1 MIKRFVL
8 SKQTE
13 PLHDFGRSFKFDFPI
28 EAIEGYVTG
37 FYACPKNVYI
47 FGNFYGEDNTNV
59 GEDILSRNFNSTFGK
74 ISVST
79 DNGDV
84 IHSSVPMSFRP
95 ALDNI
100 NKLIVPVDYHRV
112 GNKFTVVVEEFLENW
127 MWPNATF
134 IDEEYPDTSY
144 PEVRI
149 SYDLEVYVKLTK
161 LASHVTDINRH
172 RERAFC

>member
-37 FYACPKNVYI
+37 VYACPKNVRI
-47 FGNFYGEDNTNV
+47 VGNFDGDVNMGED
-59 GEDILSRNFNSTFGK
+59 ELSRVLNSTFGK

-84 IHSSVPMSFRP
+84 IYSSVPMSFRP

-127 MWPNATF
+127 MWPNAPF
-134 IDEEYPDTSY
+134 IDEEYPAPSY
-144 PEVRI
+144 PEVKI
-149 SYDLEVYVKLTK
+149 YYDLEVYVKLTK

>member
-37 FYACPKNVYI
+37 VYACPKNVWVGSI
-47 FGNFYGEDNTNV
+47 EGDDTNT
-59 GEDILSRNFNSTFGK
+59 EKTLSRYFNSTFGK

-127 MWPNATF
+127 MWPNAAF